1 MHVVIIGCGVIGAA
15 IAYELS
21 QVQDLKVTVIDKH
34 LPAQEASTKAAL
46 GVLMGIISHKIKG
59 RAWLMRQT
67 SIQRYETWI
76 PELEA
81 LTGRTIPFNRQ
92 GILSLCFAQENL
104 TEWERLA
111 EIRHSQGFS
120 LEIWDTVKL
129 KKLCPQIDNK
139 KVISAI
145 YSPSDRQIDPTALT
159 LALVDAARQYGVTF
173 SFGVEVLGITPSPAD
188 RTGVEEGRLCH
199 QVETSAGKISAD
211 WFVVAAGLGSS
222 RLLQSLSDV
231 STDVADPSNA
241 KLQLQQRVDI
251 RPVLGQALH
260 LRLGHY
266 LGNSNFQPV
275 ITGDDVHI
283 VPVNNGDYWVG
294 ATVEFPLNGQEIQPN
309 EELLESV
316 KQQAVTYCPDLANA
330 TTIRT
335 WSGLRPRPEGRPA
348 PIIGKMSGF
357 NNVFLA
363 TGHYRNGV
371 LLAPATASAIREMI
385 ISNNS

>member
-21 QVQDLKVTVIDKH
+21 QVKDLKVTVIDKH
-34 LPAQEASTKAAL
+34 LPAQDASTKAAL

-92 GILSLCFAQENL
+92 GILSLCFEQENL
-104 TEWERLA
+104 TEWEKLA

-120 LEIWDTVKL
+120 LEIWDAVKL

-173 SFGVEVLGITPSPAD
+173 SFGVEVLGITPSPSD
-188 RTGVEEGRLCH
+188 GTGVEEGRPYH
-199 QVETSAGKISAD
+199 QVETTAGKISAD
-211 WFVVAAGLGSS
+211 WFVVAAGAGFFW
-222 RLLQSLSDV
+222 
-231 STDVADPSNA
+231 STS
-241 KLQLQQRVDI
+241 I
-251 RPVLGQALH
+251 
-260 LRLGHY
+260 
-266 LGNSNFQPV
+266 
-275 ITGDDVHI
+275 
-283 VPVNNGDYWVG
+283 
-294 ATVEFPLNGQEIQPN
+294 
-309 EELLESV
+309 
-316 KQQAVTYCPDLANA
+316 
-330 TTIRT
+330 
-335 WSGLRPRPEGRPA
+335 
-348 PIIGKMSGF
+348 PIKRF
-357 NNVFLA
+357 
-363 TGHYRNGV
+363 YRC
-371 LLAPATASAIREMI
+371 S
-385 ISNNS
+385 